1 MLANRHGVI
10 VNMASMAHR
19 RGGPGTSV
27 HYAVGAVPADA
38 TKASH
43 KVEREQFKACVLA
56 VQYGM
61 SADGLANGLGNPRF
75 AHANYCGCSGRS
87 ETSLIC
93 THVSKTRADRPVTPS
108 IPGDLLHRGEPP
120 LSASSGSGQ
129 PHSILVAI

>member
-19 RGGPGTSV
+19 RGGPGTL
-27 HYAVGAVPADA
+27 
-38 TKASH
+38 
-43 KVEREQFKACVLA
+43 LA

>member
-1 MLANRHGVI
+1 MRVDSGCRLTA
-10 VNMASMAHR
+10 
-19 RGGPGTSV
+19 
-27 HYAVGAVPADA
+27 A

-56 VQYGM
+56 LQYGM

-120 LSASSGSGQ
+120 LSAAAEVVNLIQSWWRFAC
-129 PHSILVAI
+129 P